1 MPEVNFLE
9 EKIVSE
15 EDTNKTVLEIS
26 LKNEIPHVYAC
37 GGHARCSTCRVLILE
52 GMENILPRNELEFSL
67 AQKKSLEENIRIAC
81 QTKIR
86 GNVKLKRLV
95 IDSEDIEIAVKHN
108 GSSGREEKIA
118 IMFTDVRGFTNF
130 SEKTLPYDV
139 IHILN
144 RYFHKMGSAVLANK
158 GYIDKYMGDGMMCL
172 FGIENQNK
180 EEIAIGAIKAAFK
193 MIEELDTLNLY
204 LEKNFHVKFEI
215 GIGIHFGSVILG
227 EIGHPEKKDFTA
239 IGDNVNFASRIES
252 TTKKAG
258 AKILISDEFYQIIKN
273 RIEKGRSFVTNLKG
287 KTGKFKL
294 HEIIHFSKKHNSLEV
309 LESFLNEKIP
319 ITDGPGYLRLAF
331 HDASNYDYRS
341 EKGGLNGSIQ
351 FELDRDENRGLRKF
365 VENLILFQKN
375 LSEKNIVISLPDLI
389 AYAAKISLEK
399 LGGPKIELTLGRK
412 EATNEGPKIHTP
424 HEHFTVEGLISEFEK
439 MKFTVKD
446 LVVLSG
452 AHSVGKQNE
461 IAFTENPYQFDN
473 SYFKKLSET
482 PFDSS
487 FLETDKTL
495 LNHPD
500 TKKFVEL
507 FSHDNQFFLK
517 EFKISFEKLLN
528 LGFHKY

>member
-1 MPEVNFLE
+1 MPEINFLE
-9 EKIVSE
+9 EKIVHE
-15 EDTNKTVLEIS
+15 EDSSKTVLEIS

-52 GMENILPRNELEFSL
+52 GTENLQPRNELEYAL

-81 QTKIR
+81 QTKIK
-86 GNVKLKRLV
+86 GNVKLRRLV

-118 IMFTDVRGFTNF
+118 IMFTDVRGFTSF

-144 RYFHKMGSAVLANK
+144 RYFHKMGSAVLNNK
-158 GYIDKYMGDGMMCL
+158 GYIDKYIGDGMMCL
-172 FGIENQNK
+172 FGIQNPNRL
-180 EEIAIGAIKAAFK
+180 EIAIQAIKTAFK
-193 MIEELDTLNLY
+193 MIEELDALNVY
-204 LEKNFHVKFEI
+204 LEKHFQVKFEI

-227 EIGHPEKKDFTA
+227 EIGHPDKKDFTA

-258 AKILISDEFYQIIKN
+258 SKILVSNEFYELIKT
-273 RIEKGRSFVTNLKG
+273 RVEKGRSFVTNLKG

-294 HEIIHFSKKHNSLEV
+294 HEIIHFSKKHNSLEI
-309 LESFLNEKIP
+309 LENFLNEKIP

-331 HDASNYDYRS
+331 HDASNYDYRT

-351 FELDRDENRGLRKF
+351 FELEREENKGLRKF
-365 VENLILFQKN
+365 VENLLLFQKN
-375 LSEKNIVISLPDLI
+375 LCEKEIVISLPDLI
-389 AYAAKISLEK
+389 AYSAKISLEK

-412 EATNEGPKIHTP
+412 DAISEGSKIHTP
-424 HEHFTVEGLISEFEK
+424 HDHFTIEGLISAFEK
-439 MKFTVKD
+439 MKFTAKD
-446 LVVLSG
+446 LVALSG

-461 IAFTENPYQFDN
+461 ITFTESPYQFDN
-473 SYFKKLSET
+473 SYYKKLT
-482 PFDSS
+482 DSPSDVS
-487 FLETDKTL
+487 FLETDRVL
-495 LNHPD
+495 LNHPE
-500 TKKFVEL
+500 TKKYVDL
-507 FSHDNQFFLK
+507 FSHDNQYFLK

-528 LGFHKY
+528 LGYTKY